1 MSTTK
6 SALIFLL
13 SSLLYVAPAAYS
25 QSSASNAQVSFTF
38 DFPGSFPDHYSLTV
52 NSSGHAVYI
61 SGKSDAASK
70 SADSD
75 GDSDSST
82 VSEAPTRFEF
92 TMSPANR
99 DRIFDLAKRA
109 DYFRGQVD
117 LGKANLANTG
127 SKTLAYKD
135 GGRSSHATYNYST
148 KPAIQELTRLFQN
161 ISATLEFGLKLDY
174 LHRYQ
179 KLALEDELKQ
189 MEQAAKA
196 DQLDELQAI
205 VPVVKRILED
215 SSVMNVSRARAERL
229 LALSGGSVP
238 AK

>member
-1 MSTTK
+1 
-6 SALIFLL
+6 
-13 SSLLYVAPAAYS
+13 
-25 QSSASNAQVSFTF
+25 
-38 DFPGSFPDHYSLTV
+38 
-52 NSSGHAVYI
+52 
-61 SGKSDAASK
+61 
-70 SADSD
+70 
-75 GDSDSST
+75 
-82 VSEAPTRFEF
+82 
-92 TMSPANR
+92 MSPANR

-135 GGRSSHATYNYST
+135 GSRSSQATYNYSN

-161 ISATLEFGLKLDY
+161 ISATLEYGLKLDY

-189 MEQAAKA
+189 MEQAAKS

-205 VPVVKRILED
+205 VPVVKRIVED
-215 SSVMNVSRARAERL
+215 STVMNVSRARAERL